1 MYLLLV
7 YKLQIEYITYL
18 ALLHSKHG
26 TNETN
31 RAYTRVQNLEFTT
44 NIKSKQWL
52 SFAVNAVIGLINFMP
67 FIRQ

>member
-44 NIKSKQWL
+44 NIKSKQ
-52 SFAVNAVIGLINFMP
+52 
-67 FIRQ
+67 